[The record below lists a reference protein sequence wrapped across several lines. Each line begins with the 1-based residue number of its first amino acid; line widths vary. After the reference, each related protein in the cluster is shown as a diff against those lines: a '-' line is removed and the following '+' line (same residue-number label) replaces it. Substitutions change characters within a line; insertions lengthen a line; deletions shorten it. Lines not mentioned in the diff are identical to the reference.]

1 MVFGVA
7 LVEEEAITIA
17 SVTTIVI
24 ILMEEA
30 MLTVVAEATLEA
42 TMVAVVK
49 ADAEGKIK
57 EVEAM
62 VEEDNNIRIS
72 FLSSSNIAR
81 FDSNSQFIKCNNNQV
96 LYQVVV
102 VIITWIIVLINMGSI
117 ITMMETNGATITN
130 NVDPL
135 LLNPESFIAMEFI
148 ALDDVRSPSHS
159 HSHTTGDLCDPHR

>member
-1 MVFGVA
+1 MFDNI
-7 LVEEEAITIA
+7 LP
-17 SVTTIVI
+17 IVI

-72 FLSSSNIAR
+72 FLSSSKEFCTKITFLNGK
-81 FDSNSQFIKCNNNQV
+81 FVHFTLLVGFSQYVFFNGV
-96 LYQVVV
+96 L
-102 VIITWIIVLINMGSI
+102 
-117 ITMMETNGATITN
+117 
-130 NVDPL
+130 
-135 LLNPESFIAMEFI
+135 
-148 ALDDVRSPSHS
+148 RH
-159 HSHTTGDLCDPHR
+159 